1 VGYSA
6 DRRYFRR
13 RSATWWR
20 TRTRFEKIVLKRLID
35 DKPGLLADIGLLNCI
50 LENKNVNDNAKQL
63 TKMMI
68 NRSYPLK
75 YHDGMINDTDR
86 TTTSLLFHENI
97 IDVLGGFDKD
107 RAVAFMVSFL
117 TICVFG
123 LYRQTTFQNQT
134 WIFSEMSSIMKIF
147 KNSHLFHSVLP
158 HRLRLRRANRNKQ
171 VYRQNGRDS
180 VH

>member
-1 VGYSA
+1 
-6 DRRYFRR
+6 
-13 RSATWWR
+13 
-20 TRTRFEKIVLKRLID
+20 LID

-97 IDVLGGFDKD
+97 IDVLGVRQRPRRCVYGK
-107 RAVAFMVSFL
+107 FL
-117 TICVFG
+117 TICVSD
-123 LYRQTTFQNQT
+123 YIDKTTFQNQT
-134 WIFSEMSSIMKIF
+134 WIFSEMFYNEDIQEQPPVSFRSCRIG
-147 KNSHLFHSVLP
+147 
-158 HRLRLRRANRNKQ
+158 
-171 VYRQNGRDS
+171 YGYGDG
-180 VH
+180 